1 MIATL
6 LQFPQRH
13 RFASAVFAIILSI
26 FLFDV
31 QGAIIKHLGS
41 RYEVLQIAMFRNL
54 LGMLPSLL
62 ALYLSVQWH
71 KSGRSFRLQKWRL
84 GLARGLLLVV
94 AQLCFYLALTRMELA
109 TATTLAF
116 AGPLFVTSLSVPLL
130 GHKVGLWRAL
140 AVVGG
145 FFGVVLVMRPG
156 LEGFSPFLIL
166 PVLAALFYATNSLT
180 ARFFDESVPTA
191 LINLYSSASAAVV
204 IALITFVSGSWMPV
218 QSGTDWFWLFAMGM
232 AGGCA
237 VLLMI
242 TAYRLTEPS
251 SLSPF
256 EYFGI
261 PFSFILGWLI
271 FDEAP
276 LDRLFPGVLFIVAG
290 GLLVLWRERLLSRS
304 SADNAG

>member
-1 MIATL
+1 MKAL
-6 LQFPQRH
+6 SQFSHRH
-13 RFASAVFAIILSI
+13 RFATAVIAIIAAI

-31 QGAIIKHLGS
+31 QGAIIKHLAG
-41 RYEVLQIAMFRNL
+41 RYTVLQIALFRNL
-54 LGMLPSLL
+54 LGMLPSLV
-62 ALYLSVQWH
+62 ALYLVVQWR
-71 KSGRSFRLQKWRL
+71 SGGRSFRLEKWQL
-84 GLARGLLLVV
+84 AIARGLLLVG
-94 AQLCFYLALTRMELA
+94 AQICFYFALTRMELA

-130 GHKVGLWRAL
+130 GHKVGLWRGL

-156 LEGFSPFLIL
+156 IGGFSWFVFL
-166 PVLAALFYATNSLT
+166 PVLAALFYATVSLT
-180 ARFFDESVPTA
+180 SRFFDESVPTG
-191 LINLYSSASAAVV
+191 LINLYASGAAALVFAV
-204 IALITFVSGSWMPV
+204 ITLVTGSW
-218 QSGTDWFWLFAMGM
+218 QSVPFGSDWFWLFAMGM

-261 PFSFILGWLI
+261 PFSFVLGWL
-271 FDEAP
+271 FFNEAP

-290 GLLVLWRERLLSRS
+290 GLLVLWRERQLSRK
-304 SADNAG
+304 SAEAGD

>member
-1 MIATL
+1 MKAIL
-6 LQFPQRH
+6 DFPQHH
-13 RFASAVFAIILSI
+13 RFATAVFAIIAAI

-31 QGAIIKHLGS
+31 QGAIIKHLAD
-41 RYEVLQIAMFRNL
+41 RYTVVQIAFFRNL

-62 ALYLSVQWH
+62 ALYLTVQWRS
-71 KSGRSFRLQKWRL
+71 SGRSFRLEKWRL
-84 GLARGLLLVV
+84 GTIRGLLLVA
-94 AQLCFYLALTRMELA
+94 AQLCFYLSLTKMELA

-130 GHKVGLWRAL
+130 GHKVGVWRGF
-140 AVVGG
+140 AVVAG

-156 LEGFSPFLIL
+156 FDGFSPFVAL
-166 PVLAALFYATNSLT
+166 PVLAALFYATVSLT
-180 ARFFDESVPTA
+180 SRFFEESVPTG
-191 LINLYSSASAAVV
+191 LINLYASGAAAVFM
-204 IALITFVSGSWMPV
+204 ALLTAVTGSW
-218 QSGTDWFWLFAMGM
+218 QSVLSVIDWFWLFAMGL

-261 PFSFILGWLI
+261 PFSFVLGWLF

-290 GLLVLWRERLLSRS
+290 GLLVLWRERKIAS
-304 SADNAG
+304 SAREEVVG